1 MKTFLSFLFILFL
14 ALQGK
19 SQIKD
24 NFKKSLEVITLIGK
38 ELNHIFK
45 FFEVNLLKFFEIQ
58 IKIGFIKTYIGF

>member
-24 NFKKSLEVITLIGK
+24 NFQRSLEVITLIRE
-38 ELNHIFK
+38 ELNHIVK
-45 FFEVNLLKFFEIQ
+45 FFEFNLLNFFEIQ
-58 IKIGFIKTYIGF
+58 IKIGFINIYIGF

>member
-24 NFKKSLEVITLIGK
+24 NFQKSLEVITLIGE
-38 ELNHIFK
+38 ELNHIVK
-45 FFEVNLLKFFEIQ
+45 FFEFNLLNFFEIQ
-58 IKIGFIKTYIGF
+58 IKMGFIKIYIGF

>member
-24 NFKKSLEVITLIGK
+24 NFQKSLEAITLIGE
-38 ELNHIFK
+38 ELNHIVK
-45 FFEVNLLKFFEIQ
+45 FFEFNLLNFFEIQ
-58 IKIGFIKTYIGF
+58 IKMGFIKIYIGF

>member
-24 NFKKSLEVITLIGK
+24 NFQKSLEAITLIGE
-38 ELNHIFK
+38 ELNHIVK
-45 FFEVNLLKFFEIQ
+45 FYIYMHYWPFSNLTDMSRF
-58 IKIGFIKTYIGF
+58 